1 MSLKSKTDAIRD
13 VSRRNLHWRNQ
24 QIKDEVKRKHGL
36 IVSSSAII
44 NVIGSHKKRMGIASY
59 SVNLVDQAKRFLN
72 LVGDY
77 DQARNLLALA
87 ETNKA

>member
-1 MSLKSKTDAIRD
+1 MSFKNKADAIRE
-13 VSRRNLHWRNQ
+13 VSRKNLHWSNL
-24 QIKDEVKRKHGL
+24 QIKQEVKRKHGL

-44 NVIGSHKKRMGIASY
+44 NVIGSHKKRLGMASY

-87 ETNKA
+87 ETARV